1 MTSTLVTRDFDLAN
15 LAAIHA
21 ESFDAPWSAQALAE
35 LLATPGTF
43 AFYLEGGF
51 IVVRI
56 GADEAEILTLAVSRA
71 KRRRGIGANLVRS
84 AAVHAA
90 QHGAQRLFLEVA
102 AANKAAQGLY
112 CGLGFHEVGRR
123 RDYYALGAGKFDD
136 ALILRGNLPLPPL
149 GKSPTSG

>member
-1 MTSTLVTRDFDLAN
+1 MTSTLVTRDFDLAK

-35 LLATPGTF
+35 LLSTPGTF

-102 AANKAAQGLY
+102 SANKAAQGLY

>member
-1 MTSTLVTRDFDLAN
+1 MTPTLVTRDFDLAN